1 MHTCIIYHTLFGI
14 YHSGISVAVF
24 LGRQSDLQAVY
35 QYITDISLTLME
47 VNIIYV
53 IITNVNARASGWM
66 ACCQGPLLLTWFNF
80 NPNMDK

>member
-1 MHTCIIYHTLFGI
+1 
-14 YHSGISVAVF
+14 
-24 LGRQSDLQAVY
+24 
-35 QYITDISLTLME
+35 ME

-66 ACCQGPLLLTWFNF
+66 ACSQGPLLLTWFNF